1 MGGAVGERIPF
12 CEIGRR
18 FSIASP
24 LFCIVSPLPGVASP
38 LSGIASPLPGV
49 ASPTFVGVTS
59 SVNRVRFFVDGISR
73 GQF

>member
-1 MGGAVGERIPF
+1 MGSAVGERIPF

-24 LFCIVSPLPGVASP
+24 L
-38 LSGIASPLPGV
+38 SGITPPLPGV